1 MKNRRQHIILQV
13 GLLACLVLIFIA
25 SFSCQ
30 QEDISTPLVNRNAQ
44 LSTSANTI
52 ALLPKNSAKEAVTFT
67 WTAGSNQG
75 TNARIT
81 YELEMDQAG
90 SDFSNSV
97 SLNIGSAVY
106 QRSLKVLELNNLLRN
121 EFGMQGGESKDIDV
135 RLVTMVKGGSID
147 PVYSD
152 PVSISVTPFDP
163 LTSTLFL
170 IGDATPNGWNADQAT
185 PLIQSPNDPTQF
197 SVQVGLKP
205 GNFKFITTLGAF
217 LPSYNKGED
226 ETGLIYRDE
235 DSQPDGQFVISEPGM
250 YLVKVNLSE
259 LTVQIEPQEGPAFED
274 LYIVGDAS
282 PSGWN
287 IDSPEAFIQSEAD
300 AFVFTY
306 EGLLT
311 AGEFKILAGSTGDW
325 CGEWYR
331 PVENGQAIS
340 SQEVVQLSG
349 CDQDNK
355 WKVEV
360 GQDGFYRITLDQRNM
375 TIDISPVDL
384 YIVGDAGPN
393 GWNINSP
400 EPMDKSGSV
409 YSYSG
414 PLSAGEF
421 KISKFKGDWCN
432 GDWINASQADQSIN
446 NAGFIIT
453 HGCDG
458 PDNKWRVKD
467 GDAGNY
473 TIKIDLS
480 TSSMVITAN

>member
-1 MKNRRQHIILQV
+1 MKNRRQNIIQQV
-13 GLLACLVLIFIA
+13 SLLSSLVLIFIVGFA
-25 SFSCQ
+25 CQ

-44 LSTSANTI
+44 FSTSANTVE
-52 ALLPKNSAKEAVTFT
+52 LLQKNSSKEAVAFT

-75 TNARIT
+75 TNARIA
-81 YELEMDQAG
+81 YELEIALAG
-90 SDFSNSV
+90 NDFSNSV
-97 SLNIGSAVY
+97 SLNIGSSVY
-106 QRSLKVLELNNLLRN
+106 HRSLKVEELNNLLRN
-121 EFGMQGGESKDIDV
+121 EFGMEGGVSKDIDV

-163 LTSTLFL
+163 LTSTLYL

-185 PLIQSPNDPTQF
+185 PLVQDPNDPTQF

-205 GNFKFITTLGAF
+205 GNFKFITSIGAF
-217 LPSYNKGED
+217 LPSYNKGES
-226 ETGLIYRDE
+226 ETSLIYRDE

-259 LTVQIEPQEGPAFED
+259 LTIQIEQQDGPAFED

-287 IDSPEAFIQSEAD
+287 IDAPDAFIQSETD
-300 AFVFTY
+300 AFVFIY

-331 PVENGQAIS
+331 PVTNGQDIS
-340 SQEVVQLSG
+340 SHEIVQLSG

-355 WKVEV
+355 WKVEA
-360 GQDGFYRITLDQRNM
+360 GQEGFYRIILDQRNM
-375 TIDISPVDL
+375 TIDISPIDL

-400 EPMDKSGSV
+400 EPMEKNGSV

-421 KISKFKGDWCN
+421 KI
-432 GDWINASQADQSIN
+432 
-446 NAGFIIT
+446 
-453 HGCDG
+453 
-458 PDNKWRVKD
+458 
-467 GDAGNY
+467 
-473 TIKIDLS
+473 
-480 TSSMVITAN
+480 